1 MIKKKKAQVWVEAM
15 TYTLIAL
22 AVIGAILAFVQPK
35 VKEMQDKA
43 TIENSINL
51 MEQINSV
58 IKNLGQNV
66 PGNKRELEIKIEKGN
81 LRIDGVKN
89 EITFDMPSRYKYSEL
104 GQNYKYGDLLILTQ
118 KENEGYNFSISLNYS
133 QYNLT
138 YKGKDID
145 QELTAASNPYNL
157 FIIRGKGIVINTE
170 VN

>member
-1 MIKKKKAQVWVEAM
+1 MIKKKKAQVWIEAM

-35 VKEMQDKA
+35 VKQMQDKA
-43 TIENSINL
+43 TIENSMNIMN
-51 MEQINSV
+51 QINSV
-58 IKNLGQNV
+58 IKDLGQSV
-66 PGNKRELEIKIEKGN
+66 PGNKRKLRIRIKKGN
-81 LRIDGVKN
+81 LKIDGVNN
-89 EITFDMPSRYKYSEL
+89 EITFDMPSKYKYSEL

-118 KENEGYNFSISLNYS
+118 KENDGYNFSIALNYS

-138 YKGKDID
+138 YEGGDTDRK
-145 QELTAASNPYNL
+145 LTAASNPYNL